1 MQVAAV
7 VAGGLGLK
15 QRHRAVQVAEVL
27 AVQVLVTVL
36 LEQLIQVAVGAA
48 GPLAI
53 VAVPVARVLFGSKS
67 QILTQLRFLE

>member
-36 LEQLIQVAVGAA
+36 LEQLI
-48 GPLAI
+48 
-53 VAVPVARVLFGSKS
+53 
-67 QILTQLRFLE
+67 